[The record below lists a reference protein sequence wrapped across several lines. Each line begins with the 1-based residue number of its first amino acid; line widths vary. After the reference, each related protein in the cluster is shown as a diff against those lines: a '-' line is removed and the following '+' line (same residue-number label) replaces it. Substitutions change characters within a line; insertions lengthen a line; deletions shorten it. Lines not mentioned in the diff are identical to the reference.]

1 MERLSAPAGVVQAVT
16 SMLTGVKLP
25 LWKTEGN
32 IKMVDVVRILVGAV
46 QVEIGFAMLFID
58 GPLPLVDVVGG
69 AVMWRGRQNILEGW
83 RDSPAPAAKPSPLN
97 PCVYFDPVSGVEMY
111 A

>member
-32 IKMVDVVRILVGAV
+32 INMVDAKRIVIGAI
-46 QVEIGFAMLFID
+46 QVEVGFMMTFVD
-58 GPLPLVDVVGG
+58 GPFPVADLLGG
-69 AVMWRGRQNILEGW
+69 AVMYRGQQNIRRGW
-83 RDSPAPAAKPSPLN
+83 ISGPTPTAKPSPLH
-97 PCVYFDPVSGVEMY
+97 PCMHFDPVSGVEMY